1 MLGIK
6 EEKVR
11 NEEQIGYQIKE
22 LSRLLDKNI
31 WQKSILNA
39 GVDMVTAT
47 HGWMIGYLY
56 HHRDREIF
64 QKDMEADFH
73 MAKSSVTAALQSLEK
88 NGYIKRVSVERD
100 ARLKKIEL
108 TEAGIK
114 FHDNIEISIDSMEER
129 LVVGLSKQ
137 QKKDLFAMLSQIKK
151 QLEVEIASDGE
162 KIGKEREK

>member
-1 MLGIK
+1 
-6 EEKVR
+6 
-11 NEEQIGYQIKE
+11 
-22 LSRLLDKNI
+22 
-31 WQKSILNA
+31 
-39 GVDMVTAT
+39 
-47 HGWMIGYLY
+47 
-56 HHRDREIF
+56 
-64 QKDMEADFH
+64 

-137 QKKDLFAMLSQIKK
+137 QKKDLFAMLSQIKR

>member
-1 MLGIK
+1 
-6 EEKVR
+6 
-11 NEEQIGYQIKE
+11 
-22 LSRLLDKNI
+22 
-31 WQKSILNA
+31 
-39 GVDMVTAT
+39 
-47 HGWMIGYLY
+47 MIGYLY

-137 QKKDLFAMLSQIKK
+137 QKKDLFAMLSQIKR

>member
-1 MLGIK
+1 MRTTSAYG
-6 EEKVR
+6 
-11 NEEQIGYQIKE
+11 N
-22 LSRLLDKNI
+22 
-31 WQKSILNA
+31 
-39 GVDMVTAT
+39 
-47 HGWMIGYLY
+47 
-56 HHRDREIF
+56 
-64 QKDMEADFH
+64 
-73 MAKSSVTAALQSLEK
+73 
-88 NGYIKRVSVERD
+88 

>member
-1 MLGIK
+1 M
-6 EEKVR
+6 R

-39 GVDMVTAT
+39 GGDTVTAT

-56 HHRDREIF
+56 LLRDREIF

>member
-1 MLGIK
+1 
-6 EEKVR
+6 VR

-39 GVDMVTAT
+39 GVDTVTAT

-56 HHRDREIF
+56 HHRDREN
-64 QKDMEADFH
+64 FH

>member
-1 MLGIK
+1 MTYGKISKKQQEILEYIK
-6 EEKVR
+6 SE
-11 NEEQIGYQIKE
+11 
-22 LSRLLDKNI
+22 
-31 WQKSILNA
+31 ILNRGFPPA
-39 GVDMVTAT
+39 V
-47 HGWMIGYLY
+47 
-56 HHRDREIF
+56 REIC
-64 QKDMEADFH
+64 EAVNL
-73 MAKSSVTAALQSLEK
+73 KSTSSVHAHLEALEK

>member
-1 MLGIK
+1 MLCIK

-39 GVDMVTAT
+39 GGDTVTAT

-73 MAKSSVTAALQSLEK
+73 MAKSSITAALQNLEK
-88 NGYIKRVSVERD
+88 NGYIVRVSVERD

-108 TEAGIK
+108 TEAGIG
-114 FHDNIEISIDSMEER
+114 FHDDIQKSIDYMEEK
-129 LVVGLSKQ
+129 LVAGLSKE
-137 QKKDLFAMLSQIKK
+137 QKQDLFAMLLQVKK
-151 QLEVEIASDGE
+151 QLEDEIAFDGE
-162 KIGKEREK
+162 KIGKEKDK

>member
-1 MLGIK
+1 M
-6 EEKVR
+6 
-11 NEEQIGYQIKE
+11 
-22 LSRLLDKNI
+22 DKNI
-31 WQKSILNA
+31 WQKSILHA
-39 GVDMVTAT
+39 GADTVTAT

-129 LVVGLSKQ
+129 LVVGVSKQ
-137 QKKDLFAMLSQIKK
+137 QKKDLFAMLSQIQETTGGGDRFRWRKNRK
-151 QLEVEIASDGE
+151 GKGKIMHVLKTLLAQVKEFTREI
-162 KIGKEREK
+162 RY

>member
-1 MLGIK
+1 M
-6 EEKVR
+6 R

-39 GVDMVTAT
+39 GGDTVTAT

-73 MAKSSVTAALQSLEK
+73 MAKSSVTAALQNLEK
-88 NGYIKRVSVERD
+88 NGYIVRVSVERD

-108 TEAGIK
+108 TEAGIG
-114 FHDNIEISIDSMEER
+114 FHDDIQKSIDHMEER
-129 LVVGLSKQ
+129 MVAGLSKE
-137 QKKDLFAMLSQIKK
+137 QKQDLFAMLLQVKK
-151 QLEVEIASDGE
+151 QLEDEIASDRQ